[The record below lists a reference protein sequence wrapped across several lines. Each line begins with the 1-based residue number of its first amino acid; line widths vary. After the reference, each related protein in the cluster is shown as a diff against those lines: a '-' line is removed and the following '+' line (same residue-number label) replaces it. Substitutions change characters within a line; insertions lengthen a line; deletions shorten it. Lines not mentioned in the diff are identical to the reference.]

1 MTKRQL
7 FKTIAFISIL
17 LTFYSILLGCTYG
30 MHDVNTI
37 KYKAWTDEN
46 AGMYFRTLDSSGD
59 GYGYVT
65 INGKKEYGYFRIGV
79 GKPGSIN
86 IILFDENALFTDD
99 EYKDVASFSVHY
111 KDGKIIS
118 NQKTLTVFGQEYSQ
132 LVFTKSEF
140 DRNTIDARE
149 YRNFEWSDEGNNLTF
164 FIGNYDFAR
173 GPGTAVVGG
182 TEKEIMFVWL
192 EEKRFEIYLGDE
204 PKSTDEPV
212 AYGTYTNNQSEA
224 VLTFSYDSLFKNE
237 FPALTINAN
246 KR

>member
-7 FKTIAFISIL
+7 MKTLLFISIL
-17 LTFYSILLGCTYG
+17 IIFSDILLGCTYG
-30 MHDVNTI
+30 FDAVCRM
-37 KYKAWTDEN
+37 KYTAWTDEN
-46 AGMYFRTLDSSGD
+46 AGMHFRTLDSFGN

-65 INGKKEYGYFRIGV
+65 IDGKKQEVYIRVDV
-79 GKPGSIN
+79 GKPGSLH
-86 IILFDENALFTDD
+86 IILFDENALFTEN
-99 EYKDVASFSVHY
+99 EYEEVAVFDVHY
-111 KDGKIIS
+111 KNGKIVS
-118 NQKTLTVFGQEYSQ
+118 NLKTLTVFGQEYSQ

-149 YRNFEWSDEGNNLTF
+149 YRNFEWNDESSNLTF
-164 FIGNYDFAR
+164 SIEHYHSPR
-173 GPGTAVVGG
+173 GSGTAVVDG